1 MFLCLLFPQ
10 SDRTGVEASRPPL
23 SLEARM
29 NRASDQTGGLTSDAL
44 VPSSWVES
52 LPAFSQIQSAQED

>member
-1 MFLCLLFPQ
+1 
-10 SDRTGVEASRPPL
+10 
-23 SLEARM
+23 M

-52 LPAFSQIQSAQED
+52 LPAFSQIQSAQEDKQSSQLVLFTFSVEMIATGRDIFAE